1 MFLSGGW
8 QRYIEQRNRKV
19 PRNKSTHVDLQNKK
33 KKKKKRESQEYM
45 RKKNI
50 VLSINVRK
58 TGQPHAKE

>member
-33 KKKKKRESQEYM
+33 KKKREPRIYEEKKYSLVN
-45 RKKNI
+45 KC
-50 VLSINVRK
+50 
-58 TGQPHAKE
+58 